1 MPIFDLG
8 RLGRFQISYL
18 PPSDMSQGNHQDI
31 PSGPPPEYTD
41 IAESEI
47 KYTSPP
53 QAQPPE
59 CKTEQV
65 RRFLIEIVAITFNAD
80 FDSLNAALYNMPVSD
95 NTNTILCDSER
106 ADLVAQSDLVR
117 KVHRHFLDNTKTH
130 ISQQDERA
138 ICSTITLAV
147 AHLRVAPPLTSYQS
161 TLPHFT
167 LDMIGWYGEETRH
180 PSGTRWTSTLPG
192 HWDTNSLGYCDQ
204 EQVMLCMRSLFH
216 IIKDIA
222 PNDKVHDVL
231 MEAWDTCRRR
241 GGWPMD
247 TLLGDSKMC
256 WPMRK
261 GYHHMG
267 DALRDMPLLGPWV
280 VVGESNEAHWVSSAT
295 SKYSISPFVRTMGVV
310 SANGM

>member
-8 RLGRFQISYL
+8 RLGRFQISWL
-18 PPSDMSQGNHQDI
+18 PPSDIPQGEQQDI
-31 PSGPPPEYTD
+31 PSGPPPKYTD

-47 KYTSPP
+47 KYLCPS

-80 FDSLNAALYNMPVSD
+80 FDSLNAALYNIPVSD

-106 ADLVAQSDLVR
+106 ADLVAQSSLVR
-117 KVHRHFLDNTKTH
+117 KVHAHFVDNTKTR
-130 ISQQDERA
+130 ISQEDERA
-138 ICSTITLAV
+138 IYSTITLPV
-147 AHLRVAPPLTSYQS
+147 ALLRAYHYS
-161 TLPHFT
+161 TFPHFTAFPHFT

-180 PSGTRWTSTLPG
+180 PSGTSWTSTLPG
-192 HWDTNSLGYCDQ
+192 HWDTNSLGYYDQ
-204 EQVMLCMRSLFH
+204 EQVMFCMRSLFH

-222 PNDKVHDVL
+222 PNDKVYDVL
-231 MEAWDTCRRR
+231 REAWDTCRRR

-247 TLLGDSKMC
+247 TLLGDSKIC

-267 DALRDMPLLGPWV
+267 DALRDMPLLGSWV
-280 VVGESNEAHWVSSAT
+280 VVGEE
-295 SKYSISPFVRTMGVV
+295 
-310 SANGM
+310 

>member
-1 MPIFDLG
+1 MPTFNLG
-8 RLGRFQISYL
+8 RLGRFQISYV
-18 PPSDMSQGNHQDI
+18 PPSNMCAEQQAL
-31 PSGPPPEYTD
+31 PSCPPPEYTD
-41 IAESEI
+41 IAESEL
-47 KYTSPP
+47 KYLCPS

-80 FDSLNAALYNMPVSD
+80 FDSLNAALYNIPIPE

-106 ADLVAQSDLVR
+106 ADLVAQSSLVR

-130 ISQQDERA
+130 ISQRDERA
-138 ICSTITLAV
+138 ICSTITLP
-147 AHLRVAPPLTSYQS
+147 VAPLRAYY
-161 TLPHFT
+161 PHFT

-192 HWDTNSLGYCDQ
+192 HWDTNSLGYYDQ
-204 EQVMLCMRSLFH
+204 EQVMSCMRSLFH

-231 MEAWDTCRRR
+231 REAWDTCRRR

-247 TLLGDSKMC
+247 TLLGDSKIC
-256 WPMRK
+256 
-261 GYHHMG
+261 
-267 DALRDMPLLGPWV
+267 
-280 VVGESNEAHWVSSAT
+280 
-295 SKYSISPFVRTMGVV
+295 
-310 SANGM
+310 

>member
-1 MPIFDLG
+1 MPVFDLG

-18 PPSDMSQGNHQDI
+18 PPSDIPQGEHQDV
-31 PSGPPPEYTD
+31 PSVPPPEYTD

-47 KYTSPP
+47 KYTSPS

-59 CKTEQV
+59 CKTEQI

-80 FDSLNAALYNMPVSD
+80 FDSLNAALYNIPVPD

-117 KVHRHFLDNTKTH
+117 KVMF
-130 ISQQDERA
+130 
-138 ICSTITLAV
+138 
-147 AHLRVAPPLTSYQS
+147 
-161 TLPHFT
+161 
-167 LDMIGWYGEETRH
+167 
-180 PSGTRWTSTLPG
+180 
-192 HWDTNSLGYCDQ
+192 
-204 EQVMLCMRSLFH
+204 CMRSLFH

-241 GGWPMD
+241 GGWEMK

-256 WPMRK
+256 WPLRK

-280 VVGESNEAHWVSSAT
+280 VVGESNEAHWISSAT
-295 SKYSISPFVRTMGVV
+295 SKYSISPFVRTMGAV